1 MWNLNRVSL
10 VDIRTS
16 ESLNKL
22 IDAYLINFE
31 IFVYKLNE

>member
-10 VDIRTS
+10 VDNVVS

-22 IDAYLINFE
+22 IYAYLIN
-31 IFVYKLNE
+31 LGSL